1 MTETACVT
9 TLISKLSVYSENC
22 LQCPLPKVR
31 EALSIQIC
39 AKKKR
44 NGPPSANQAFL
55 QPTTAAAMCTAIH
68 DPCLN
73 PFTSPYCLCR
83 TYLHSALLQGMLKS
97 ADQSLLVKE
106 LKHSHYFV
114 INLLHV
120 LWEYVSGTSYRSVHD
135 LYQVTHEYAM
145 RLECVTI

>member
-1 MTETACVT
+1 MGPLSQDYYNICTQGSLWFTWLVVKRHTNEKHLVTETVCVT

-22 LQCPLPKVR
+22 LQCLLPKVR
-31 EALSIQIC
+31 EALSMQIC

-55 QPTTAAAMCTAIH
+55 QPTTVAAMCTAIH

-97 ADQSLLVKE
+97 ADSFYWFK
-106 LKHSHYFV
+106 S
-114 INLLHV
+114 
-120 LWEYVSGTSYRSVHD
+120 
-135 LYQVTHEYAM
+135 
-145 RLECVTI
+145 